1 MSEDNDIMTTP
12 TTIDELLEAGE
23 RAAGVRP
30 RVTWLEHP
38 EDDGI
43 KIPIALEHS
52 EDGSQVLVLESAIKA
67 LDARRGGPPRRI
79 GTTRLTEVD
88 SFIAHVLRWGS
99 KTDTVIYA
107 DTAALAFTAVLDEH
121 PASDE
126 NGDTAWRE
134 SRAHY
139 ACPRS
144 AEWKAWTEREGKP
157 MGQGEFGDWIEARL
171 EDLVLAKDEN
181 GKALAGAPAP
191 TAILMMARQLHI
203 KTKGTIERVVDPVSG
218 DYTML
223 NKSETEQGST
233 VIHRAFWIA
242 IPVFEGG
249 KKYGIEARVRFAV
262 AEGKPSFAFVLHRRA
277 EIERDAFLEVR
288 TKVAAETKML
298 LLAGTP

>member
-1 MSEDNDIMTTP
+1 MSEDNDIMTP
-12 TTIDELLEAGE
+12 TNEMTAALEAGAA
-23 RAAGVRP
+23 AAGVTA

-38 EDDGI
+38 EDDTI

-88 SFIAHVLRWGS
+88 SFIAHVLHWGC
-99 KTDTVIYA
+99 TNTVIYA
-107 DTAALAFTAVLDEH
+107 DTAALAFTAVLDDH
-121 PASDE
+121 PPGPE

-233 VIHRAFWIA
+233 IIHRAFWIA

-262 AEGKPSFAFVLHRRA
+262 IEGRPSFAFVLHRRA
-277 EIERDAFLEVR
+277 EIERDAFMEVR
-288 TKVAAETKML
+288 TKVAAETKKL

>member
-1 MSEDNDIMTTP
+1 MSDIDDDMIPAT

-23 RAAGVRP
+23 AAGGVTA

-38 EDDGI
+38 EDDTI

-52 EDGSQVLVLESAIKA
+52 EDGSQVIVLESAIKA
-67 LDARRGGPPRRI
+67 MDARRGGPPRRSGI
-79 GTTRLTEVD
+79 TRLTEVD
-88 SFIAHVLRWGS
+88 SFIAHVLRWGG
-99 KTDTVIYA
+99 TDTVIYA

-121 PASDE
+121 PAGPE

-134 SRAHY
+134 HRAHY

-157 MGQGEFGDWIEARL
+157 MSQGEFGDWIEARL
-171 EDLVLAKDEN
+171 EDLVSSK
-181 GKALAGAPAP
+181 GKPAP
-191 TAILMMARQLHI
+191 TEVLMMARQLHI

-218 DYTML
+218 DYSMI
-223 NKSETEQGST
+223 NKSETEPSST
-233 VIHRAFWIA
+233 LIHRAFDLA

-249 KKYGIEARVRFAV
+249 ARYQLEARVRFAV
-262 AEGKPSFAFVLHRRA
+262 TEGRPAFAFVLHRRA